1 MSRKKIR
8 LNQIDV
14 DVDQFALVVS
24 YVTETQHFDQMGNP
38 VGAESVPG
46 QKVIRVQRGL
56 TVPEISSLAQEVV
69 EKCKY
74 IPASR
79 VGEVER
85 LLCALMEHEAMQ
97 QQHQHQAYAHQQQ
110 HHQQQQQY
118 MGGPYNGDAPPQMAP
133 QRSQGDGGRRRKEE
147 PLLPAA
153 DIRHVEDYADQ
164 LYEERM
170 ELKVQGAKCILRVCM
185 DPAAL
190 EIIAEHDTML
200 GVMSRELRENSKKSF
215 ELSIALVSCFLCFSH
230 FSQFHEVM
238 MQHQCGTA
246 VMRVFE
252 YESERHQV
260 RKHDMERRHMRFQ
273 ELGDQAT
280 SDDKKLLAKDEKK
293 YRIQLARQSK
303 LILVCLTTLLNL
315 AEEISVEKK
324 MVNRKMPQLLTQVL
338 DRSNNDDL
346 LLVAL
351 QFIKKLSVFEENK
364 DLMSSQVVLS
374 RLVQMVQPTAQSEN
388 VRVALLALRV
398 LYNFSFDEAL
408 RGQLVESGMVQLL
421 VAHLRS
427 PPFRHIVLRLLYHF
441 SMDDRC
447 RSLMA
452 YQRDGMVMLLQLVV
466 HFPEARVGKDLV
478 ALVVNLA
485 THQRAAEVMVGSGLF
500 PQVMLRVLKTRDPLL
515 CKVIRHVSAHQEVC
529 EVMHQ
534 LLSEE
539 SVRMSKWMHEFVRMA
554 PSCID
559 NPDFLVEVI
568 GTLANTLN
576 LDVPWGELCEAG
588 LVDLLTRLLMP
599 GFSEDDIVLECVM
612 LAGNMATCREAAQ
625 YIASSR
631 LPVILQELLVEKHD
645 DQEIV
650 VQLLYAFQCLL
661 QYEEVRDAVLQE
673 TELAACIMRFA
684 SIGSQAVLEQASL
697 LLEFVAEHASE
708 VGQDWGEQLKTFRFE
723 QHNAEWCRCIA
734 REMSGGV
741 GMSPGGGYYDDEQGS
756 GNEDEEEF
764 AFHWAGGDA
773 GDAQD
778 LASRDWGNKDAE
790 SFMRTS
796 RMVS

>member
-14 DVDQFALVVS
+14 DVNQFALVVQ
-24 YVTETQHFDQMGNP
+24 YVTETTHFDELGHP
-38 VGAESVPG
+38 LSAENVPG

-56 TVPEISSLAQEVV
+56 SVHEISNLAQEVV
-69 EKCKY
+69 DKCKY

-97 QQHQHQAYAHQQQ
+97 QK
-110 HHQQQQQY
+110 HQQQQQHHHQGGGGQ
-118 MGGPYNGDAPPQMAP
+118 GGPYPGDAPAQA
-133 QRSQGDGGRRRKEE
+133 RGHKDKGHSKKED
-147 PLLPAA
+147 PLLPNA

-164 LYEERM
+164 LYEDRM
-170 ELKVQGAKCILRVCM
+170 ELKVHGAKCILRVCT
-185 DPAAL
+185 DPTAL
-190 EIIAEHDTML
+190 ELIAEHDTLL

-215 ELSIALVSCFLCFSH
+215 ELSVVLVSCFLCFSH
-230 FSQFHEVM
+230 FSRFHEVM

-260 RKHDMERRHMRFQ
+260 RKSDMEQRLMRFQ
-273 ELGDQAT
+273 QLGDAAT
-280 SDDKKLLAKDEKK
+280 PDDKKLLAKDEKK
-293 YRIQLARQSK
+293 YRIQLGRQSK
-303 LILVCLTTLLNL
+303 LIHVCLMTLLNL
-315 AEEISVEKK
+315 AEEIAVERK

-338 DRSNNDDL
+338 DRQTSDDL
-346 LLVAL
+346 VLVAL
-351 QFIKKLSVFEENK
+351 QFLKKLSVFQDNK
-364 DLMSSQVVLS
+364 DVMATPETLS
-374 RLVQMVQPTAQSEN
+374 RLVQLAQCEN

-408 RGQLVESGMVQLL
+408 RGQLAESGMVQLL
-421 VAHLRS
+421 VNLLRN

-441 SMDDRC
+441 SMDHRC

-485 THQRAAEVMVGSGLF
+485 SHPGAAEVMVGSGLF
-500 PQVMLRVLKTRDPLL
+500 PQVMLRVIKTRDPLL
-515 CKVIRHVSAHQEVC
+515 CKVIRHVAGHQGVC
-529 EVMHQ
+529 EGMHE
-534 LLSEE
+534 LLCSE
-539 SVRMSKWMHEFVRMA
+539 STRMSKWMHEFVRMA
-554 PSCID
+554 PSCVD
-559 NPDFLVEVI
+559 SPDLLVELI
-568 GTLANTLN
+568 GTLSNMRLP
-576 LDVPWGELCEAG
+576 DVPWGELCEAG

-612 LAGNMATCREAAQ
+612 LAGNMAQQRDAAQ
-625 YIASSR
+625 YLAGSR
-631 LPVILQELLVEKHD
+631 LPVILQELLVEKRD

-650 VQLLYAFQCLL
+650 VQLLYTFYALL

-673 TELAACIMRFA
+673 TELAGCIMRFA
-684 SIGSQAVLEQASL
+684 SMGSHAVLEQASL
-697 LLEFVAEHASE
+697 LLELVAEHAAE
-708 VGQDWGEQLKTFRFE
+708 VGQDWGEQLKLFRFE
-723 QHNAEWCRCIA
+723 QHNTEWCRQVE
-734 REMSGGV
+734 REMSG
-741 GMSPGGGYYDDEQGS
+741 MSPGMARDYYDDDPIS

-773 GDAQD
+773 GDVQD
-778 LASRDWGNKDAE
+778 LASRDWAHKDVDA
-790 SFMRTS
+790 FMRTS
-796 RMVS
+796 RIIN